1 MAVAVLLTGEGDH
14 VPAIPSTEVV
24 GNTGAAA
31 PLQIV
36 YDAGLN
42 VGTVAGRTVIVLVAV
57 MVLLQTSVKVHVS
70 IIFPPFGPGG
80 GV

>member
-1 MAVAVLLTGEGDH
+1 MAVAVLLTVGDH
-14 VPAIPSTEVV
+14 VPAIPSTDVA

-42 VGTVAGRTVIVLVAV
+42 VGVTCGVTVTVICAVVAHVLPVG
-57 MVLLQTSVKVHVS
+57 VKV
-70 IIFPPFGPGG
+70 
-80 GV
+80 